1 MIFWICSSVADCSIT
16 MTMGSSLLLF
26 LVHGEPLQAA
36 ALVNDSLEDAP
47 HGRGIQRPRVLA
59 HDPLQDPGLSL
70 RRVDR
75 EAEGALHL
83 ADLHRARRTAVE
95 QPHQLLVDRVDAA
108 PPLVDGTHTRSRGR
122 LCLGRQLQIALL
134 SHVTC
139 PATSPWG
146 CSWNRTSALP
156 TTTASATEAA
166 AATCS
171 GVEIPN
177 PRATGSRVS
186 ALMRDSSGRASSE
199 SASLSP
205 VTPVRLIAYT
215 KPREAPAT
223 RRSLSSGLV
232 GAARKT
238 VSRPASRATSSQPP
252 ASSGGRSV
260 TSTPSTPA
268 AAASRA
274 RRSEERRV
282 GKGGRM

>member
-26 LVHGEPLQAA
+26 LVDGEALQAA
-36 ALVNDSLEDAP
+36 ALVDDSFEDALDR
-47 HGRGIQRPRVLA
+47 GRIQRPRVLP
-59 HDPLQDPGLSL
+59 HHPLQDPGLPL
-70 RRVDR
+70 RRVDGQ
-75 EAEGALHL
+75 AERPLHL
-83 ADLHRARRTAVE
+83 PDLHRARRPAVE

-108 PPLVDGTHTRSRGR
+108 APLVDGVGVCRRRRLAVGGR
-122 LCLGRQLQIALL
+122 LQIALL
-134 SHVTC
+134 SHLTW
-139 PATSPWG
+139 PATSPSG
-146 CSWNRTSALP
+146 CSSRNRTSALP

-171 GVEIPN
+171 GVEIPK

-186 ALMRDSSGRASSE
+186 ALIRASSGRASPE
-199 SASLSP
+199 SASRSP

-223 RRSLSSGLV
+223 RRRRSSGLV
-232 GAARKT
+232 GAARNT
-238 VSRPASRATSSQPP
+238 VSRPAPRAASSQPS

-274 RRSEERRV
+274 RA
-282 GKGGRM
+282 GRP

>member
-16 MTMGSSLLLF
+16 MTMVSSLLLF
-26 LVHGEPLQAA
+26 LVDGQSLQAA
-36 ALVNDSLEDAP
+36 ALVDDSFEDAP
-47 HGRGIQRPRVLA
+47 HGGGIQRPRVLA

-83 ADLHRARRTAVE
+83 ADLHRARRAAVE
-95 QPHQLLVDRVDAA
+95 QPHQLLVDHVDAA
-108 PPLVDGTHTRSRGR
+108 PPLVDGTLTRSRGR
-122 LCLGRQLQIALL
+122 LCLGGRLQIALL

-146 CSWNRTSALP
+146 CSSWNRTSALP

-171 GVEIPN
+171 GVEMPN

-274 RRSEERRV
+274 RAGRPNRRS
-282 GKGGRM
+282 GLK